1 MYDAN
6 DPRSALNTTAA
17 PPRPVSAFGDAE
29 YARFYAETPQEEGPE
44 GRTWYHRGQNFITSV
59 TLPTAGAVLTREN
72 QTDEYAILL
81 PDRGSRIEVSTG
93 KETKIVEGGSLV
105 FVPPGFSSITVIEPG
120 QTVRLFTTKSPDLV
134 ARCSNKAS
142 YAAAK
147 AERGPGRAMA
157 RPRGRLQDP
166 RLRPRSAARKG
177 PLRPYLALH
186 DPDDQLLRDLR
197 GPA

>member
-93 KETKIVEGGSLV
+93 KETKTVEGGSLV
-105 FVPPGFSSITVIEPG
+105 FVPPGFSSIKVIEPG

-134 ARCSNKAS
+134 ARCVEQGVVRRSQSRTWPRPSHGPTRWAAS
-142 YAAAK
+142 RSASTTSIRRPKRAASAVSG
-147 AERGPGRAMA
+147 AA
-157 RPRGRLQDP
+157 RP
-166 RLRPRSAARKG
+166 
-177 PLRPYLALH
+177 
-186 DPDDQLLRDLR
+186 
-197 GPA
+197 